1 MHFVPLSPGRSW
13 STLPTAVWTR
23 RCTAWWGPTG
33 ACLCWRATELCFD
46 QTWTTWGAKLPSCR
60 EGGQDTNQHME
71 VGVKDISK
79 EPWPRS
85 VFLSCS
91 YSLLSLRLLAG
102 YVGAGMLSAAVA
114 GGVFASPPPAS
125 ILAAILSLHNAGDEH
140 LGPELLINESAVYVP
155 IKGTGSTITITVT

>member
-1 MHFVPLSPGRSW
+1 M
-13 STLPTAVWTR
+13 
-23 RCTAWWGPTG
+23 
-33 ACLCWRATELCFD
+33 
-46 QTWTTWGAKLPSCR
+46 
-60 EGGQDTNQHME
+60 
-71 VGVKDISK
+71 K

>member
-46 QTWTTWGAKLPSCR
+46 QTWTTWGAKLPYCR

-71 VGVKDISK
+71 VGVEDIRQIHGL
-79 EPWPRS
+79 EVCFYLVLTPY
-85 VFLSCS
+85 FLSVCLQVMLVQACCRQPS
-91 YSLLSLRLLAG
+91 QAECLRLRLL
-102 YVGAGMLSAAVA
+102 
-114 GGVFASPPPAS
+114 PAS
-125 ILAAILSLHNAGDEH
+125 WLPFCPCTMQVMNTMALNC
-140 LGPELLINESAVYVP
+140 
-155 IKGTGSTITITVT
+155 